1 MSKRGKRKEN
11 KEDKIKFYEIKIP
24 VFTTRVLD
32 ERHGLFPDISKQDMV
47 DLLIRKI
54 KAFNVIQTGNRKKAF
69 INVIE
74 SVQYEEVKIG
84 DTPSLLLRIS
94 SYKTN
99 MSGGYFQT
107 DKKIQISKESRLG
120 DDNNFVL
127 LYPKISGI
135 SEKTYSCYF
144 LMLAYEDPNKE
155 TGTVSKLAKE
165 VAKKV
170 LDFPVQN
177 IKMPLVLQ
185 ELKRIGIIPELSVKY
200 FSIENSGKNIGEVYK
215 EYVVR
220 TRLKSEDTRDF
231 KNMPFDIVN
240 KLLNDTEEDGNY
252 IKKETFL
259 GLGKMEYH
267 ITKQLIAEAG
277 EELKETAEKIFN
289 ASVAITPK
297 EVEEDIYKTDF
308 ILNKMRSVITN
319 YESGE

>member
-155 TGTVSKLAKE
+155 TGTVSKIAKE

-185 ELKRIGIIPELSVKY
+185 ELKRIGIIPELSVTY
-200 FSIENSGKNIGEVYK
+200 FAIENSDKDVGEAYRK
-215 EYVVR
+215 YIIKSC
-220 TRLKSEDTRDF
+220 LKSEKKRNF
-231 KNMPFDIVN
+231 KDMPFDTVN
-240 KLLNDTEEDGNY
+240 NLLNDKEEDGNY
-252 IKKETFL
+252 DKKETIL
-259 GLGKMEYH
+259 SCGKTEYR
-267 ITKQLIAEAG
+267 IEKILAEAA

-289 ASVAITPK
+289 ASVSITPK
-297 EVEEDIYKTDF
+297 EVEEDIYKKDF
-308 ILNKMRSVITN
+308 ILSKMCSVITN
-319 YESGE
+319 YESVE